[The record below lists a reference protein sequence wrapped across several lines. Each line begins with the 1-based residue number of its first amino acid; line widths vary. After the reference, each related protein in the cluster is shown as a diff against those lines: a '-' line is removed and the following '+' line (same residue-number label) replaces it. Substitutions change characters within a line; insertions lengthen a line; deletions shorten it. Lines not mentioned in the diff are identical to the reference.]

1 MQLDIIDILKY
12 LLLLTRKQVAQMK
25 LGENLVSRA
34 GNIPECPIVDAIKNI
49 GGEWNFIIIRYLNEK
64 PMGFN
69 EILKSVQGL
78 NSKTLSRVLKNLQA
92 AEIVER
98 AIISTQPFQ
107 VQYSL
112 TEKGKSLDPVFE
124 ALRQWGMKWAAAETT
139 GAAAK

>member
-1 MQLDIIDILKY
+1 QD
-12 LLLLTRKQVAQMK
+12 QQMF
-25 LGENLVSRA
+25 RT
-34 GNIPECPIVDAIKNI
+34 CPIVDAIKNI

-69 EILKSVQGL
+69 EILKSVRGL

-98 AIISTQPFQ
+98 TIINTQPFQ

-112 TEKGKSLDPVFE
+112 TEKGKSLDPVFD
-124 ALRQWGMKWAAAETT
+124 ALRQWGMKWAAAEIT
-139 GAAAK
+139 GVATK